1 IFHSPGNVV
10 TDDVPS
16 HPDIFLYSAR
26 MMGVDVSKCVVV
38 EDSVAGVTAAKAA
51 GMRAIGF
58 TGGSHCLPDHADKLI
73 AAGADTV
80 IDDMHLLPN
89 ALQ

>member
-1 IFHSPGNVV
+1 
-10 TDDVPS
+10 
-16 HPDIFLYSAR
+16 
-26 MMGVDVSKCVVV
+26 MMGVEVAKCVVV

-58 TGGSHCLPDHADKLI
+58 TGGSHCSSDHADKLI

-80 IDDMHLLPN
+80 IDEMHLLPH
-89 ALQ
+89 ALR